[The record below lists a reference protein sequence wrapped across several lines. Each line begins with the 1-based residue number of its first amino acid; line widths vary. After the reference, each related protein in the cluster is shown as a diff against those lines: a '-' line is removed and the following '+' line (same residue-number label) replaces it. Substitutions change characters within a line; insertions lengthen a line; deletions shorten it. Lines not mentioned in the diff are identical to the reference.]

1 MASFVNHDADTI
13 SFYLVLTSALSMAA
27 DVYFREGKELKM
39 AAAGLERLTLRNE
52 EREGHCDAAALLV
65 GYTLG
70 LPCFCFRPDVLEALR
85 LFRDAPSSLEAFK
98 QPLARPSPP
107 SSPSSSSG
115 NNVFQSAFDA
125 IKVLGVGGSS
135 NKKATDLLIIPSLSS
150 NLTPETDIF
159 SIGRVLIWLMVMTER
174 SRLETSSFISF

>member
-13 SFYLVLTSALSMAA
+13 SFYLNLSSALSIAA
-27 DVYFREGKELKM
+27 DVYFREGKELKL

-52 EREGHCDAAALLV
+52 EREGHCDAAAVLV

-98 QPLARPSPP
+98 QPLARPSSL
-107 SSPSSSSG
+107 SSPPSSSG

-125 IKVLGVGGSS
+125 IKVLGSGGGS
-135 NKKATDLLIIPSLSS
+135 NKRAAELLVIPSVTS
-150 NLTPETDIF
+150 NLTPETDIY
-159 SIGRVLIWLMVMTER
+159 SIGRVLIWLMVNIECPR
-174 SRLETSSFISF
+174 

>member
-1 MASFVNHDADTI
+1 
-13 SFYLVLTSALSMAA
+13 MAA

-98 QPLARPSPP
+98 QPLARPS
-107 SSPSSSSG
+107 SPSSLTSPPPYSSG

-125 IKVLGVGGSS
+125 IKILGTAGGS
-135 NKKATDLLIIPSLSS
+135 NKKVTGLLTIPSLSS

-159 SIGRVLIWLMVMTER
+159 SIGRILIWLMVSNSSYYYFLSFYAIDLVGSR
-174 SRLETSSFISF
+174 SSREAQIWEVSHF